1 MSDIKLNTAGDID
14 ISEPDLQLTSGTN
27 AIDQH
32 LKQRLRMFL
41 GEWFLDNR
49 IGLPYFQHILKKN
62 PDAIVID
69 SVFKRQILTT
79 PGVLELLSFNLDID
93 IPTRQLTVE
102 FRARTSEG
110 VIDFSLEVP

>member
-1 MSDIKLNTAGDID
+1 MSDIKLNTAGDVD
-14 ISEPDLQLTSGTN
+14 VSEPDLQLTSGIE

-62 PDAIVID
+62 PDPIVID
-69 SVFKRQILTT
+69 SVYKRQILTT
-79 PGVLELLSFNLDID
+79 PGVLELLSFNLDLD
-93 IPTRQLTVE
+93 IPTRKLTVSPK
-102 FRARTSEG
+102 AKTSEG
-110 VIDFSLEVP
+110 VLDFSLEVP

>member
-1 MSDIKLNTAGDID
+1 MSDIKLNTAGDVD
-14 ISEPDLQLTSGTN
+14 ISKPDLQLTSGIE

-49 IGLPYFQHILKKN
+49 IGLPYFQHILKKDY
-62 PDAIVID
+62 DAIVID

-79 PGVLELLSFNLDID
+79 PGVLELLSFNLDIN